1 MPHFGVKIEAPALG
15 NRPKTAPGRS
25 LGALLPLGAG
35 QARPLNARSGWWS
48 RNVKKHK
55 RGTSAPR
62 KTPISEARKI
72 AKIAAQEQ
80 NREIATWGNVP
91 KNAAQNAA
99 FIHGELDKR
108 GIRA

>member
-1 MPHFGVKIEAPALG
+1 MFQNVE
-15 NRPKTAPGRS
+15 NR
-25 LGALLPLGAG
+25 
-35 QARPLNARSGWWS
+35 
-48 RNVKKHK
+48 K

-72 AKIAAQEQ
+72 AQIAAQGQ
-80 NREIATWGNVP
+80 NREIATWENVQ

-108 GIRA
+108 GIQA

>member
-1 MPHFGVKIEAPALG
+1 MP
-15 NRPKTAPGRS
+15 
-25 LGALLPLGAG
+25 
-35 QARPLNARSGWWS
+35 
-48 RNVKKHK
+48 
-55 RGTSAPR
+55 
-62 KTPISEARKI
+62 
-72 AKIAAQEQ
+72 KIAAQDQ

>member
-1 MPHFGVKIEAPALG
+1 MRVSVPP
-15 NRPKTAPGRS
+15 
-25 LGALLPLGAG
+25 GAG
-35 QARPLNARSGWWS
+35 QARPLNARSDNGFRS
-48 RNVKKHK
+48 VENHK

-62 KTPISEARKI
+62 KTPISEARKMP
-72 AKIAAQEQ
+72 KIAAQDQ
-80 NREIATWGNVP
+80 NRKIVTWGNVA